1 MFTLLF
7 RKMRNTKWMV
17 LCLLIGFVMASAM
30 MSTIPI
36 YMNASLQRMLVKD
49 LESFQT
55 EYEIYP
61 GAYNTSYGLKMDI
74 SGSEQQK
81 AVENYNNKVEA
92 KFKELGLPEKLDK
105 KYISDEYLYVRSLA
119 VSDGNSQAR
128 FTLGGMTDI
137 SDHIS
142 IKQGRMFTAGKR
154 SDGVYECVATEKA
167 LKSTE
172 LAINTVYEIA
182 DVFDDNKSIKI
193 EIVGVFDVKD
203 ENDAYWAEGLDS
215 QYTAVVFTDYDTML
229 GDCVDTGVVNITKA
243 VHNYAVDYASM
254 NMTDLASTNE
264 MIAKQKTYFGE
275 NSIGFSMPASDI
287 LKDYESR
294 SSQLQLVLWL
304 LQIPVILMII
314 FYLFMVSQLNVEQ
327 ERNEIA
333 VFKSRGASRLQIMGI
348 YALESLVLGVLTV
361 IIGPFAGLGLCKV
374 LGASNGF
381 LEFVNRR
388 SLPVH
393 MTIEAVVYAA
403 IAVAVFFVTTMI
415 PIVPATKTTI
425 VEHKQS
431 KAKKKKHALWEKVCL
446 DFILVGGS
454 VGWLYYYNKTQ
465 EKLVAEGVTDTTAT
479 VNPIMFVASTAFILG
494 LGLFLI
500 RIYPYIIR
508 LLARIGRRVWSP
520 AQYVSLTN
528 IGRSSTGRERFLML
542 FLVLTVSLGVFFANT
557 ARALNRN
564 AEESVAYGVGCD
576 AVLTEQW
583 YSSKIESAQQTTPQ
597 SASQAAQTGTKQ
609 TSEESDEEDTETT
622 IQYVEPVFE
631 RFEKLAGVENVTKV
645 LRKDDVTI
653 SSNKMNVPRQQ
664 TKSDDEEKTR
674 DDFLDQSVDTSSG
687 KSSTSNVQLM
697 TIVPSDFSKVCKF
710 EDRLLPVQLN
720 NYLNALAEYT
730 PGVILSSSFKSYGLE
745 LGDTVE
751 CKWGGNEPFE
761 VTVLAFV
768 DYWPGLSPYKEAKN
782 GGYMDFAV
790 MNYDYVNVQTSMEP
804 YEVWFKL
811 KDGASVQEFY
821 DSIDKAGIKPLTLE
835 SASQKTIEK
844 KNDPMLQGMN
854 GALTL
859 GFIIIMVMCIIGFL
873 IYWILSIKS
882 RTLQFGILRA
892 MGMKFREIIMMI
904 VYEQLLVSGV
914 AIFAAIFIG
923 GVTSDLFVPLFQS
936 IFDASQSVPPFAVIP
951 ERSDYLKLYAVIGVM
966 LLTAFVVLGRLI
978 KKIKI
983 SQALKLGED

>member
-1 MFTLLF
+1 
-7 RKMRNTKWMV
+7 
-17 LCLLIGFVMASAM
+17 
-30 MSTIPI
+30 
-36 YMNASLQRMLVKD
+36 
-49 LESFQT
+49 
-55 EYEIYP
+55 
-61 GAYNTSYGLKMDI
+61 
-74 SGSEQQK
+74 
-81 AVENYNNKVEA
+81 
-92 KFKELGLPEKLDK
+92 
-105 KYISDEYLYVRSLA
+105 
-119 VSDGNSQAR
+119 
-128 FTLGGMTDI
+128 
-137 SDHIS
+137 
-142 IKQGRMFTAGKR
+142 
-154 SDGVYECVATEKA
+154 
-167 LKSTE
+167 
-172 LAINTVYEIA
+172 
-182 DVFDDNKSIKI
+182 
-193 EIVGVFDVKD
+193 
-203 ENDAYWAEGLDS
+203 
-215 QYTAVVFTDYDTML
+215 
-229 GDCVDTGVVNITKA
+229 
-243 VHNYAVDYASM
+243 
-254 NMTDLASTNE
+254 
-264 MIAKQKTYFGE
+264 
-275 NSIGFSMPASDI
+275 
-287 LKDYESR
+287 
-294 SSQLQLVLWL
+294 
-304 LQIPVILMII
+304 
-314 FYLFMVSQLNVEQ
+314 
-327 ERNEIA
+327 
-333 VFKSRGASRLQIMGI
+333 
-348 YALESLVLGVLTV
+348 
-361 IIGPFAGLGLCKV
+361 
-374 LGASNGF
+374 
-381 LEFVNRR
+381 
-388 SLPVH
+388 
-393 MTIEAVVYAA
+393 
-403 IAVAVFFVTTMI
+403 
-415 PIVPATKTTI
+415 
-425 VEHKQS
+425 
-431 KAKKKKHALWEKVCL
+431 
-446 DFILVGGS
+446 
-454 VGWLYYYNKTQ
+454 
-465 EKLVAEGVTDTTAT
+465 
-479 VNPIMFVASTAFILG
+479 MFVASTAFILG

-576 AVLTEQW
+576 AVFTEQW

>member
-1 MFTLLF
+1 
-7 RKMRNTKWMV
+7 
-17 LCLLIGFVMASAM
+17 
-30 MSTIPI
+30 
-36 YMNASLQRMLVKD
+36 
-49 LESFQT
+49 
-55 EYEIYP
+55 
-61 GAYNTSYGLKMDI
+61 
-74 SGSEQQK
+74 
-81 AVENYNNKVEA
+81 
-92 KFKELGLPEKLDK
+92 
-105 KYISDEYLYVRSLA
+105 
-119 VSDGNSQAR
+119 
-128 FTLGGMTDI
+128 
-137 SDHIS
+137 
-142 IKQGRMFTAGKR
+142 
-154 SDGVYECVATEKA
+154 
-167 LKSTE
+167 
-172 LAINTVYEIA
+172 
-182 DVFDDNKSIKI
+182 
-193 EIVGVFDVKD
+193 
-203 ENDAYWAEGLDS
+203 
-215 QYTAVVFTDYDTML
+215 
-229 GDCVDTGVVNITKA
+229 
-243 VHNYAVDYASM
+243 
-254 NMTDLASTNE
+254 
-264 MIAKQKTYFGE
+264 
-275 NSIGFSMPASDI
+275 
-287 LKDYESR
+287 
-294 SSQLQLVLWL
+294 
-304 LQIPVILMII
+304 
-314 FYLFMVSQLNVEQ
+314 MVSQLNVEQ

-597 SASQAAQTGTKQ
+597 SASQTAQSGTKQ

-645 LRKDDVTI
+645 FRKDDVTI

-923 GVTSDLFVPLFQS
+923 GITSDLFVPLFQS

>member
-1 MFTLLF
+1 
-7 RKMRNTKWMV
+7 
-17 LCLLIGFVMASAM
+17 
-30 MSTIPI
+30 
-36 YMNASLQRMLVKD
+36 
-49 LESFQT
+49 
-55 EYEIYP
+55 
-61 GAYNTSYGLKMDI
+61 
-74 SGSEQQK
+74 
-81 AVENYNNKVEA
+81 
-92 KFKELGLPEKLDK
+92 
-105 KYISDEYLYVRSLA
+105 
-119 VSDGNSQAR
+119 
-128 FTLGGMTDI
+128 
-137 SDHIS
+137 
-142 IKQGRMFTAGKR
+142 
-154 SDGVYECVATEKA
+154 
-167 LKSTE
+167 
-172 LAINTVYEIA
+172 
-182 DVFDDNKSIKI
+182 
-193 EIVGVFDVKD
+193 
-203 ENDAYWAEGLDS
+203 
-215 QYTAVVFTDYDTML
+215 
-229 GDCVDTGVVNITKA
+229 
-243 VHNYAVDYASM
+243 
-254 NMTDLASTNE
+254 
-264 MIAKQKTYFGE
+264 
-275 NSIGFSMPASDI
+275 MPASDI

-576 AVLTEQW
+576 PVLTEQW

>member
-1 MFTLLF
+1 MRIEDLAAYEIISRQKIHDLRSEGYLL
-7 RKMRNTKWMV
+7 RHKKSGARIA
-17 LCLLIGFVMASAM
+17 LLSNEDENKVFYIGFKTPPADSTGVAHILEHSVLEGSKEFPVKDPFIELVKGSMNTFLNAMTYPDKTMYPVASCNDKDFANLM
-30 MSTIPI
+30 HVYMDAVFYPDI
-36 YMNASLQRMLVKD
+36 YKQPNIFYQEGWHYEMENASDELKLNGVVYNEMKGAFSSPDDVLDREIVRNLFPDTVYAN
-49 LESFQT
+49 ESGGDPDVIPNLT
-55 EYEIYP
+55 YEQFLDFHRKYYHPANSYIYL
-61 GAYNTSYGLKMDI
+61 YGNMDM
-74 SGSEQQK
+74 
-81 AVENYNNKVEA
+81 VERLNWMDEHYLSHFEKIDVEA
-92 KFKELGLPEKLDK
+92 N
-105 KYISDEYLYVRSLA
+105 ISLQEPFAAPREAVKPYSITESEPLEHNTYLTCS
-119 VSDGNSQAR
+119 
-128 FTLGGMTDI
+128 M
-137 SDHIS
+137 
-142 IKQGRMFTAGKR
+142 TAGDVLNR
-154 SDGVYECVATEKA
+154 EEYIAFQILDYA
-167 LKSTE
+167 LCSSQGAPLKQA
-172 LAINTVYEIA
+172 LL
-182 DVFDDNKSIKI
+182 
-193 EIVGVFDVKD
+193 
-203 ENDAYWAEGLDS
+203 DAGIGEDIYS
-215 QYTAVVFTDYDTML
+215 DYDNGTRQPYFSI
-229 GDCVDTGVVNITKA
+229 V
-243 VHNYAVDYASM
+243 
-254 NMTDLASTNE
+254 
-264 MIAKQKTYFGE
+264 AK
-275 NSIGFSMPASDI
+275 NAD
-287 LKDYESR
+287 
-294 SSQLQLVLWL
+294 
-304 LQIPVILMII
+304 
-314 FYLFMVSQLNVEQ
+314 
-327 ERNEIA
+327 
-333 VFKSRGASRLQIMGI
+333 ASRKEEFLR
-348 YALESLVLGVLTV
+348 
-361 IIGPFAGLGLCKV
+361 IIDETL
-374 LGASNGF
+374 
-381 LEFVNRR
+381 
-388 SLPVH
+388 
-393 MTIEAVVYAA
+393 
-403 IAVAVFFVTTMI
+403 
-415 PIVPATKTTI
+415 
-425 VEHKQS
+425 
-431 KAKKKKHALWEKVCL
+431 
-446 DFILVGGS
+446 
-454 VGWLYYYNKTQ
+454 

-583 YSSKIESAQQTTPQ
+583 YSSKIESAQQSTPQ
-597 SASQAAQTGTKQ
+597 SASQAAQSGTKQ

-645 LRKDDVTI
+645 FRKDGVTI

-751 CKWGGNEPFE
+751 CKWGGNESFE

-835 SASQKTIEK
+835 SASQQTIEK

>member
-1 MFTLLF
+1 MCI
-7 RKMRNTKWMV
+7 RDR
-17 LCLLIGFVMASAM
+17 
-30 MSTIPI
+30 
-36 YMNASLQRMLVKD
+36 
-49 LESFQT
+49 
-55 EYEIYP
+55 
-61 GAYNTSYGLKMDI
+61 
-74 SGSEQQK
+74 
-81 AVENYNNKVEA
+81 
-92 KFKELGLPEKLDK
+92 
-105 KYISDEYLYVRSLA
+105 
-119 VSDGNSQAR
+119 
-128 FTLGGMTDI
+128 
-137 SDHIS
+137 
-142 IKQGRMFTAGKR
+142 
-154 SDGVYECVATEKA
+154 
-167 LKSTE
+167 
-172 LAINTVYEIA
+172 
-182 DVFDDNKSIKI
+182 
-193 EIVGVFDVKD
+193 
-203 ENDAYWAEGLDS
+203 
-215 QYTAVVFTDYDTML
+215 
-229 GDCVDTGVVNITKA
+229 
-243 VHNYAVDYASM
+243 
-254 NMTDLASTNE
+254 
-264 MIAKQKTYFGE
+264 
-275 NSIGFSMPASDI
+275 
-287 LKDYESR
+287 
-294 SSQLQLVLWL
+294 
-304 LQIPVILMII
+304 
-314 FYLFMVSQLNVEQ
+314 
-327 ERNEIA
+327 
-333 VFKSRGASRLQIMGI
+333 
-348 YALESLVLGVLTV
+348 TV

-415 PIVPATKTTI
+415 PIFPATKTTI

-597 SASQAAQTGTKQ
+597 SASQAAQSGTKQ

-645 LRKDDVTI
+645 FRKDDVTI

-923 GVTSDLFVPLFQS
+923 GITSDLFVPLFQS

>member
-1 MFTLLF
+1 
-7 RKMRNTKWMV
+7 
-17 LCLLIGFVMASAM
+17 
-30 MSTIPI
+30 
-36 YMNASLQRMLVKD
+36 
-49 LESFQT
+49 
-55 EYEIYP
+55 
-61 GAYNTSYGLKMDI
+61 
-74 SGSEQQK
+74 
-81 AVENYNNKVEA
+81 
-92 KFKELGLPEKLDK
+92 
-105 KYISDEYLYVRSLA
+105 
-119 VSDGNSQAR
+119 
-128 FTLGGMTDI
+128 
-137 SDHIS
+137 
-142 IKQGRMFTAGKR
+142 
-154 SDGVYECVATEKA
+154 
-167 LKSTE
+167 
-172 LAINTVYEIA
+172 
-182 DVFDDNKSIKI
+182 
-193 EIVGVFDVKD
+193 
-203 ENDAYWAEGLDS
+203 
-215 QYTAVVFTDYDTML
+215 
-229 GDCVDTGVVNITKA
+229 
-243 VHNYAVDYASM
+243 
-254 NMTDLASTNE
+254 
-264 MIAKQKTYFGE
+264 
-275 NSIGFSMPASDI
+275 
-287 LKDYESR
+287 
-294 SSQLQLVLWL
+294 
-304 LQIPVILMII
+304 
-314 FYLFMVSQLNVEQ
+314 
-327 ERNEIA
+327 
-333 VFKSRGASRLQIMGI
+333 MGI

-751 CKWGGNEPFE
+751 CKWGRNEPFE

>member
-1 MFTLLF
+1 
-7 RKMRNTKWMV
+7 
-17 LCLLIGFVMASAM
+17 
-30 MSTIPI
+30 
-36 YMNASLQRMLVKD
+36 
-49 LESFQT
+49 
-55 EYEIYP
+55 
-61 GAYNTSYGLKMDI
+61 
-74 SGSEQQK
+74 
-81 AVENYNNKVEA
+81 
-92 KFKELGLPEKLDK
+92 
-105 KYISDEYLYVRSLA
+105 
-119 VSDGNSQAR
+119 
-128 FTLGGMTDI
+128 
-137 SDHIS
+137 
-142 IKQGRMFTAGKR
+142 
-154 SDGVYECVATEKA
+154 
-167 LKSTE
+167 
-172 LAINTVYEIA
+172 
-182 DVFDDNKSIKI
+182 
-193 EIVGVFDVKD
+193 
-203 ENDAYWAEGLDS
+203 
-215 QYTAVVFTDYDTML
+215 
-229 GDCVDTGVVNITKA
+229 
-243 VHNYAVDYASM
+243 
-254 NMTDLASTNE
+254 
-264 MIAKQKTYFGE
+264 
-275 NSIGFSMPASDI
+275 
-287 LKDYESR
+287 
-294 SSQLQLVLWL
+294 
-304 LQIPVILMII
+304 
-314 FYLFMVSQLNVEQ
+314 MVSQLNVEQ

>member
-1 MFTLLF
+1 
-7 RKMRNTKWMV
+7 
-17 LCLLIGFVMASAM
+17 
-30 MSTIPI
+30 
-36 YMNASLQRMLVKD
+36 
-49 LESFQT
+49 
-55 EYEIYP
+55 
-61 GAYNTSYGLKMDI
+61 
-74 SGSEQQK
+74 
-81 AVENYNNKVEA
+81 
-92 KFKELGLPEKLDK
+92 
-105 KYISDEYLYVRSLA
+105 
-119 VSDGNSQAR
+119 
-128 FTLGGMTDI
+128 
-137 SDHIS
+137 
-142 IKQGRMFTAGKR
+142 
-154 SDGVYECVATEKA
+154 
-167 LKSTE
+167 
-172 LAINTVYEIA
+172 
-182 DVFDDNKSIKI
+182 
-193 EIVGVFDVKD
+193 
-203 ENDAYWAEGLDS
+203 
-215 QYTAVVFTDYDTML
+215 
-229 GDCVDTGVVNITKA
+229 
-243 VHNYAVDYASM
+243 
-254 NMTDLASTNE
+254 
-264 MIAKQKTYFGE
+264 
-275 NSIGFSMPASDI
+275 MPASDI

-520 AQYVSLTN
+520 AQY
-528 IGRSSTGRERFLML
+528 G
-542 FLVLTVSLGVFFANT
+542 SLGVFFANT